1 MFESGWEDPKR
12 HPARCFGEKLY
23 DDVLPAVLGE
33 LDPERPYIPTSPWG
47 GARSND
53 GGMGDQHYWD
63 VWHGRGDWKHYR
75 DSTGRFASEFG
86 FAAAPGHAVWKSIFG
101 GDESG
106 LRRDV
111 RDPLA
116 RWHDKTGKGYD
127 TFVSYVELHYPPARD
142 IEEHAYTSQLNQRDA
157 LRFGIEHFRRTAGCR
172 GSLIWQL
179 NDCWPVQSWAVLD
192 FAGEYKAAAFELRRL
207 YASAHASLEHQV
219 GDPVAR
225 LWTMLD
231 NVEQGVSGEASLEAR
246 RLSDGELL
254 ERWSEPVSLQ
264 PGQRGVSL
272 QARVSSFEALDTLL
286 VASFLGVQTF
296 RLLAEPKHARVT
308 APRLAAYRHPLGVV
322 IETDRPVVDLFL
334 WDPTGELKLL
344 DNFVTLAESGRQL
357 LRAEGPFRPLQARSL
372 AGRHP
377 VLC

>member
-1 MFESGWEDPKR
+1 
-12 HPARCFGEKLY
+12 
-23 DDVLPAVLGE
+23 
-33 LDPERPYIPTSPWG
+33 
-47 GARSND
+47 
-53 GGMGDQHYWD
+53 
-63 VWHGRGDWKHYR
+63 
-75 DSTGRFASEFG
+75 
-86 FAAAPGHAVWKSIFG
+86 
-101 GDESG
+101 
-106 LRRDV
+106 
-111 RDPLA
+111 
-116 RWHDKTGKGYD
+116 
-127 TFVSYVELHYPPARD
+127 
-142 IEEHAYTSQLNQRDA
+142 
-157 LRFGIEHFRRTAGCR
+157 
-172 GSLIWQL
+172 
-179 NDCWPVQSWAVLD
+179 
-192 FAGEYKAAAFELRRL
+192 
-207 YASAHASLEHQV
+207 
-219 GDPVAR
+219 
-225 LWTMLD
+225 MLD